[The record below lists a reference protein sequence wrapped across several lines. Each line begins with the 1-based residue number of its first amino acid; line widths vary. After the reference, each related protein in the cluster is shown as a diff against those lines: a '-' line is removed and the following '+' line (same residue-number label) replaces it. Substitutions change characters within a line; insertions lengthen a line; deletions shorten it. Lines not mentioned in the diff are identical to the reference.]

1 MGKLIFRYTEE
12 DFVDNNREASEIE
25 LTVPDDMDINEF
37 KVMCVRLASAIG
49 YTETSVKAGFGDLV
63 FGDEDVNT
71 LTDLLDELSIR
82 RNN

>member
-49 YTETSVKAGFGDLV
+49 YTETSIKKGFGDLV

-71 LTDLLDELSIR
+71 LKDLLDELNIR